1 MANGEVIKVDGDH
14 WQKIVAEDRYFDLIE
29 KGKNIFKDQD
39 LEHLMTLELYR
50 GEDKLS
56 TLKIHEIYSS
66 DEKIAKLDD
75 LANENKEFRVH
86 YYYDAVEDRK
96 VVTIGNG
103 IYWRGMDDFLGALF
117 EEIAIFMD

>member
-1 MANGEVIKVDGDH
+1 MVTLANGEVIKVDGHH

-29 KGKNIFKDQD
+29 KGKNIFKDQN

-50 GEDKLS
+50 GEKKLS
-56 TLKIHEIYSS
+56 TLKIYEILSP

-86 YYYDAVEDRK
+86 HYYDLVADRK
-96 VVTIGNG
+96 VITIGNG
-103 IYWRGMDDFLGALF
+103 FYWRGDG
-117 EEIAIFMD
+117 